1 MGGKPLLIQ
10 YRAKPGDLVQDDRDQ
25 LLAAEPRI
33 DRHQEDHVRLY
44 GMDFFDRLKETGFTV
59 TTHTH
64 AECLPDIDPLRY
76 GVNGEEQLILCTKP

>member
-1 MGGKPLLIQ
+1 MATTRENEPEILSDSEK
-10 YRAKPGDLVQDDRDQ
+10 R
-25 LLAAEPRI
+25 LATYG
-33 DRHQEDHVRLY
+33 QEDHVRLY